1 MKIAGL
7 IFTLALFAFMNLFSC
22 TEDQEVD
29 SQEHEQIWEQEEE
42 LTEKRVEYKT
52 ISGSNFGKRG
62 YSLVQT
68 SDCTF
73 IDGEVYYCEDGKLKS
88 LTDGEVIWAPD
99 EFELTNV
106 YYNDG
111 KLYSWNYGIYIH
123 TLSTGETRMIPDA
136 FFDLPYRLFAA
147 NGRIYIAGW
156 YSGEIGS
163 YDETDGSYV
172 AYDIVGH
179 GEVAWCDGSLYV
191 YAGDGI
197 YVFDDTVKS
206 GEVNDIGSPL
216 VEGRKLD
223 ITPPDGIAFSGK
235 VSDFGKLYIASD
247 GSIIFTIGDNI
258 LRYDGK
264 DCERLDVDC
273 NEQDLLYVYKSKLYY
288 VYSGND
294 LYSYDYLTGDVALV
308 YEDIPGIPSLVGDR
322 IVYSNSDVTF
332 ELLRL
337 E

>member
-22 TEDQEVD
+22 TEDQDVD
-29 SQEHEQIWEQEEE
+29 SQEQEQILGQEEE
-42 LTEKRVEYKT
+42 TEKQVEYKT

-88 LTDGEVIWAPD
+88 LTDGEVIWAPE
-99 EFELTNV
+99 EFELTNIC
-106 YYNDG
+106 YSDG
-111 KLYSWNYGIYIH
+111 KLYSWNNGLYIY
-123 TLSTGETRMIPDA
+123 TLSSGETHTIDSEND
-136 FFDLPYRLFAA
+136 DLPYRIFVA

-223 ITPPDGIAFSGK
+223 ITPPDGIAFSGD
-235 VSDFGKLYIASD
+235 VSDFGKLYIAND
-247 GSIIFTIGDNI
+247 GSIIFTIDDNI
-258 LRYDGK
+258 LRYDGT
-264 DCERLDVDC
+264 DCERLEVDC
-273 NEQDLLYVYKSKLYY
+273 TEQDLLYVYKSKLYY
-288 VYSGND
+288 QDGENN

-322 IVYSNSDVTF
+322 IIYSNKYGTF

>member
-22 TEDQEVD
+22 TEDQEAD
-29 SQEHEQIWEQEEE
+29 SQEQEQMLEQEEE
-42 LTEKRVEYKT
+42 TEKQVEYKT
-52 ISGSNFGKRG
+52 ISGSNFGERG

-179 GEVAWCDGSLYV
+179 GEVAWCDGGLYV

-197 YVFDDTVKS
+197 YVFDDTVAS

-223 ITPPDGIAFSGK
+223 ITPPDGINFSGK
-235 VSDFGKLYIASD
+235 ASDFGKLYIASD

-264 DCERLDVDC
+264 DCERLEVDC
-273 NEQDLLYVYKSKLYY
+273 TEQDLLYVYKSRLYY
-288 VYSGND
+288 LDSESN

-308 YEDIPGIPSLVGDR
+308 YEDIPGMLSLVGDR
-322 IVYSNSDVTF
+322 IIYSTADGTF

>member
-22 TEDQEVD
+22 TEEQEVD
-29 SQEHEQIWEQEEE
+29 SQEQEQILGQEEE
-42 LTEKRVEYKT
+42 TEKRVEYKT
-52 ISGSNFGKRG
+52 ISGSNFGDVG
-62 YSLVQT
+62 GALHFSN
-68 SDCTF
+68 DCTC

-88 LTDGEVIWAPD
+88 LDGEVIWEPD
-99 EFELTNV
+99 EFELYNV
-106 YYNDG
+106 YYDDG
-111 KLYSWNYGIYIH
+111 KLYGYSSQFVYIH
-123 TLSTGETRMIPDA
+123 TLSTGETRMIPEA

-147 NGRIYIAGW
+147 NGRIYVSGW
-156 YSGEIGS
+156 YTAEIGS

-172 AYDIVGH
+172 AYDVLGH
-179 GEVAWCDGSLYV
+179 SELAWCDGSLYV

-197 YVFDDTVKS
+197 YVFDDTVAS

-235 VSDFGKLYIASD
+235 ASDFGKLYIASD
-247 GSIIFTIGDNI
+247 GSIIFTIGDNV

-264 DCERLDVDC
+264 DCERLEVDC
-273 NEQDLLYVYKSKLYY
+273 NEQDLLYVYKSRLYY
-288 VYSGND
+288 LDSESN

-308 YEDIPGIPSLVGDR
+308 YEDIPGMLSLVGDR
-322 IVYSNSDVTF
+322 IIYSNSDVTF

>member
-1 MKIAGL
+1 MKIAGFIL
-7 IFTLALFAFMNLFSC
+7 TLALFAFMNLFSC

-29 SQEHEQIWEQEEE
+29 SQEQEQMLEQEEQ
-42 LTEKRVEYKT
+42 TQKQVEYIT
-52 ISGSNFGKRG
+52 ISGSNFGDVG
-62 YSLVQT
+62 GALHFSN
-68 SDCTF
+68 DCTC

-99 EFELTNV
+99 EFELFNA

-111 KLYSWNYGIYIH
+111 KLYSWDNGIYIH

-136 FFDLPYRLFAA
+136 FYDQPFRLFAVD
-147 NGRIYIAGW
+147 GRIYVSGW
-156 YSGEIGS
+156 YFGIIGS
-163 YDETDGSYV
+163 YDETDGSFV
-172 AYDIVGH
+172 SYDIVGH

-197 YVFDDTVKS
+197 YVFDDSVES
-206 GEVNDIGSPL
+206 GETSMYDLPL

-235 VSDFGKLYIASD
+235 ASDFGKLYIAND
-247 GSIIFTIGDNI
+247 GSIIFTIGDNV

-264 DCERLDVDC
+264 DCERLGVGC
-273 NEQDLLYVYKSKLYY
+273 TEENLLYVYKSKLYY
-288 VYSGND
+288 QDGESN

>member
-1 MKIAGL
+1 MKTDIMIKCMSFARYAV
-7 IFTLALFAFMNLFSC
+7 ALFVIISAVNSVSC
-22 TEDQEVD
+22 SNMPTSLDN
-29 SQEHEQIWEQEEE
+29 IE
-42 LTEKRVEYKT
+42 LY
-52 ISGSNFGKRG
+52 SGSNYGDLKESTVNLCNVYFDNDVYICKNGELIK
-62 YSLVQT
+62 L
-68 SDCTF
+68 SDN
-73 IDGEVYYCEDGKLKS
+73 D
-88 LTDGEVIWAPD
+88 VIWAPE
-99 EFELTNV
+99 EFELTNIC
-106 YYNDG
+106 YSDG
-111 KLYSWNYGIYIH
+111 KLYSWNNGLYIY
-123 TLSTGETRMIPDA
+123 TLSSGETHTIDSEND
-136 FFDLPYRLFAA
+136 DLPYRIFVA

-179 GEVAWCDGSLYV
+179 GEVAWCDGGLYV

-197 YVFDDTVKS
+197 YVFDDTVAS

-223 ITPPDGIAFSGK
+223 ITPPDGINFSGK
-235 VSDFGKLYIASD
+235 ASDFGKLYIAND
-247 GSIIFTIGDNI
+247 GSIIFTIGDNV

-264 DCERLDVDC
+264 DCKRLNVDC
-273 NEQDLLYVYKSKLYY
+273 TEQDLLYVYKSRLYY
-288 VYSGND
+288 LDGESN

-322 IVYSNSDVTF
+322 IIYSNIHGTF

>member
-1 MKIAGL
+1 MKIAGFIL
-7 IFTLALFAFMNLFSC
+7 TLALFAFMNLFSC
-22 TEDQEVD
+22 TEEQEVD
-29 SQEHEQIWEQEEE
+29 SQEQEQMLEQEEQ
-42 LTEKRVEYKT
+42 TQKQVEYKT
-52 ISGSNFGKRG
+52 ISGSNFGDVGGLHISNK
-62 YSLVQT
+62 SV
-68 SDCTF
+68 C

-136 FFDLPYRLFAA
+136 FYDSPFRVFAVD
-147 NGRIYIAGW
+147 GRIYVSGW
-156 YSGEIGS
+156 YTAEIGS

-197 YVFDDTVKS
+197 YVFDDTVES

-216 VEGRKLD
+216 VKGRKLD

-235 VSDFGKLYIASD
+235 VSDFGKLYIARD

-258 LRYDGK
+258 LRYDGT

-273 NEQDLLYVYKSKLYY
+273 NEQDLLYVYKSRLYY
-288 VYSGND
+288 QDGESN

-322 IVYSNSDVTF
+322 IIYSNSDVTF

>member
-1 MKIAGL
+1 MKTRGF
-7 IFTLALFAFMNLFSC
+7 IFLLALIALMLLCAC
-22 TEDQEVD
+22 TEQV
-29 SQEHEQIWEQEEE
+29 EH
-42 LTEKRVEYKT
+42 TTV
-52 ISGSNFGKRG
+52 SGSNLGERG
-62 YSLVQT
+62 LSLSQT
-68 SDCTF
+68 SYCTC
-73 IDGEVYYCEDGKLKS
+73 IDDELYFCEDGELKS
-88 LTDGEVIWAPD
+88 PDGEVIWAPD

-111 KLYSWNYGIYIH
+111 KLYSCNNGIHIY
-123 TLSTGETRMIPDA
+123 TLSTGETRTIASAND
-136 FFDLPYRLFAA
+136 DSPYRLFAA
-147 NGRIYIAGW
+147 DGRIYIAGW
-156 YSGEIGS
+156 YTGEIGS
-163 YDETDGSYV
+163 YDEVDGSYV

-179 GEVAWCDGSLYV
+179 GELAWCDGSLYV

-197 YVFDDTVKS
+197 YVFDDTVES
-206 GEVNDIGSPL
+206 GEFNVHGSPL

-235 VSDFGKLYIASD
+235 VSDFGKLYIAND

-322 IVYSNSDVTF
+322 IIYSNSDVTL

>member
-1 MKIAGL
+1 MKTRGF
-7 IFTLALFAFMNLFSC
+7 IFLLALIALMLLCAC
-22 TEDQEVD
+22 TEQV
-29 SQEHEQIWEQEEE
+29 EH
-42 LTEKRVEYKT
+42 TTV
-52 ISGSNFGKRG
+52 SGSNLGERG
-62 YSLVQT
+62 LSLSQT
-68 SDCTF
+68 SYCTY
-73 IDGEVYYCEDGKLKS
+73 IDDELYFCEDGELKS
-88 LTDGEVIWAPD
+88 PDGEVIWAPD

-111 KLYSWNYGIYIH
+111 KLYSWDNGIYIH
-123 TLSTGETRMIPDA
+123 TLSTGETRIIPEA
-136 FFDLPYRLFAA
+136 FFDLPNRLFAA

-172 AYDIVGH
+172 AYDVLGH
-179 GEVAWCDGSLYV
+179 SELAWCDGSLYV

-258 LRYDGK
+258 LCYDGK

-322 IVYSNSDVTF
+322 IIYSNSDVTF

>member
-1 MKIAGL
+1 MKIAGFIL
-7 IFTLALFAFMNLFSC
+7 TLALFAFMNLFSC

-29 SQEHEQIWEQEEE
+29 SQEQEQMLEQEEE
-42 LTEKRVEYKT
+42 TEKQVEYKT
-52 ISGSNFGKRG
+52 ISGSNFGERG

-179 GEVAWCDGSLYV
+179 GEVAWCDGGLYV

-197 YVFDDTVKS
+197 YVFDDTVAS

-223 ITPPDGIAFSGK
+223 ITPPDGINFSGK
-235 VSDFGKLYIASD
+235 ASDFGKLYIAND
-247 GSIIFTIGDNI
+247 GSIIFTIGDNV

-264 DCERLDVDC
+264 DCKRLNVDC
-273 NEQDLLYVYKSKLYY
+273 TEQDLLYVYKSRLYY
-288 VYSGND
+288 LDGESN

-322 IVYSNSDVTF
+322 IIYSNSDVTF

>member
-1 MKIAGL
+1 MKIAGF
-7 IFTLALFAFMNLFSC
+7 IFTLVLFAFMTLFSC
-22 TEDQEVD
+22 NEEQELD
-29 SQEHEQIWEQEEE
+29 SQEQEQMWEQQEEQAQE
-42 LTEKRVEYKT
+42 QVEYIT
-52 ISGSNFGKRG
+52 ISGSNFGDVG
-62 YSLVQT
+62 GALHFSNDDT
-68 SDCTF
+68 C

-99 EFELTNV
+99 EFELFNV

-111 KLYSWNYGIYIH
+111 KLYSWDNGIYIH

-136 FFDLPYRLFAA
+136 FYDQPYRLFAA
-147 NGRIYIAGW
+147 DGRIYVSGW
-156 YSGEIGS
+156 YTAEIGS
-163 YDETDGSYV
+163 YDESDGSYV

-179 GEVAWCDGSLYV
+179 GEVAWCDGSFYV

-197 YVFDDTVKS
+197 YVLDDTVKS

-216 VEGRKLD
+216 VDGRKLD
-223 ITPPDGIAFSGK
+223 ITLPDGIAFSGK
-235 VSDFGKLYIASD
+235 ASDFGKLYIASD

-264 DCERLDVDC
+264 DCKRLNVNC
-273 NEQDLLYVYKSKLYY
+273 TEENLLYVYKSRLYY
-288 VYSGND
+288 LDGESN

-308 YEDIPGIPSLVGDR
+308 YEDISGMLSLVGDR
-322 IVYSNSDVTF
+322 IIYSNKYGTF
-332 ELLRL
+332 ELVRL